1 MGLMLALSPEMVE
14 CGARRYLAIENR
26 RFTASRGN
34 GWQNESF
41 ADCLNRSMADGFWEQ
56 VFFDTHLVS
65 FETFWEQQ
73 KEPKLQTLDPKP

>member
-14 CGARRYLAIENR
+14 CGAQRYLAIENR

-34 GWQNESF
+34 SWQNESF

-56 VFFDTHLVS
+56 V
-65 FETFWEQQ
+65 Q
-73 KEPKLQTLDPKP
+73 KEPKLQTLNPKPQTLNSKP

>member
-56 VFFDTHLVS
+56 VSFDTHLVS

>member
-56 VFFDTHLVS
+56 V
-65 FETFWEQQ
+65 Q
-73 KEPKLQTLDPKP
+73 KEPQLQTLNPKLRTQIPKP

>member
-34 GWQNESF
+34 NWQNESF

-56 VFFDTHLVS
+56 G
-65 FETFWEQQ
+65 Q
-73 KEPKLQTLDPKP
+73 KEPQLQTLNPKLRTQIPKP

>member
-41 ADCLNRSMADGFWEQ
+41 ADCLNRSMAAGFWEQ
-56 VFFDTHLVS
+56 VSFDTHLVS
-65 FETFWEQQ
+65 LETFWEQQ